1 MWPLSLLIVFL
12 KVARAALEIENRTII
27 SISRRYLYMS
37 FPHKVKSA
45 LWTIVDAMACNT
57 DRFVKNPGKDFTRDR
72 KLGLYR

>member
-1 MWPLSLLIVFL
+1 
-12 KVARAALEIENRTII
+12 
-27 SISRRYLYMS
+27 MS

-45 LWTIVDAMACNT
+45 LWTTVDAIACNT